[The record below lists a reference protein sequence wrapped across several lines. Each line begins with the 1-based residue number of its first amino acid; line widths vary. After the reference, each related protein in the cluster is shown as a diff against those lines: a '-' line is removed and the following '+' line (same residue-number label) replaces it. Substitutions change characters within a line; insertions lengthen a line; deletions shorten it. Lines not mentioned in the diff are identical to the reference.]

1 MADHQQKRQAVT
13 NCGTDWHHSTGRSG
27 RSGPTA
33 ATTVIIFFKK

>member
-27 RSGPTA
+27 PTA